1 VSPNNLAQP
10 STSFWQWT
18 VQATTQ
24 LSLYL
29 LQLNP
34 HTPGNSLSHNFKPA
48 IFYGTTAVVSETKK
62 IEGFWFALAVFGTAF
77 LGKRS
82 TNPFFFIPPPMLC
95 CAELFQGGAYGA
107 EQAIRQRC
115 KTQLLG

>member
-62 IEGFWFALAVFGTAF
+62 ID
-77 LGKRS
+77 KRS
-82 TNPFFFIPPPMLC
+82 TNPFFFYPSPHALLC
-95 CAELFQGGAYGA
+95 
-107 EQAIRQRC
+107 
-115 KTQLLG
+115 

>member
-77 LGKRS
+77 VSAQQRFLVCPCRFWHGVLG
-82 TNPFFFIPPPMLC
+82 
-95 CAELFQGGAYGA
+95 
-107 EQAIRQRC
+107 
-115 KTQLLG
+115 